1 MRRFVLAMAVA
12 WPGVLFAADPVSTT
26 GQWKI
31 DGDVMGTPVT
41 MVCALTETDH
51 QLSGSCAG
59 AADGYAPHKLA
70 GKVKGQTVEFHF
82 ESAMQGNAISVI
94 VSGKLSEDG
103 SKLDGDLDVEP
114 MQVSGPFAGVRVV
127 TDDAAAVTAAAA
139 APAASLSTSLS
150 AAAATWKVDGDVQGT
165 PVTMTCAIA
174 EAAKKLSGTCA
185 GAGQDPTPRKLTGE
199 VTEKG
204 LSWHF
209 DSEYEG
215 NPITVSMSAT
225 KNADGT
231 KMSGTMAVAPMGVD
245 GTFVAV
251 KQ

>member
-1 MRRFVLAMAVA
+1 VEVEMMRSILAMVVL
-12 WPGVLFAADPVSTT
+12 WPGVLLAADPVSTT

-31 DGDVMGTPVT
+31 DGDVNGTPVK

-59 AADGYAPHKLA
+59 AADGFTPHKLA
-70 GKVKGQTVEFHF
+70 GKVKGQSVEFHF

-103 SKLDGDLDVEP
+103 SKLNGDLDVEP
-114 MQVSGPFAGVRVV
+114 MQVGGAFAGVRVV
-127 TDDAAAVTAAAA
+127 DGDGGTAVAVTAT
-139 APAASLSTSLS
+139 PAAGSSV
-150 AAAATWKVDGDVQGT
+150 AENWKVDGDVQGT

-174 EAAKKLSGTCA
+174 EAEKKLSGTCT
-185 GAGQDPTPRKLTGE
+185 GAGQATAPRKLTGE

-225 KNADGT
+225 KSVDGT
-231 KMSGTMAVAPMGVD
+231 KMNGTIAVAPMGVD